1 MAAVLIIRTY
11 AVWKQDKRVGI
22 GLAFLFIPCQVATGV
37 LTAKWIGTVTCVYHV
52 DFSCFFR
59 SMPVLGSVKS
69 FLLVLHNP
77 YPEII
82 RGCAYGGGSRIVF
95 AGWVILTVEEGGM
108 LNTT

>member
-1 MAAVLIIRTY
+1 
-11 AVWKQDKRVGI
+11 
-22 GLAFLFIPCQVATGV
+22 
-37 LTAKWIGTVTCVYHV
+37 
-52 DFSCFFR
+52 
-59 SMPVLGSVKS
+59 MPVLGSVKS